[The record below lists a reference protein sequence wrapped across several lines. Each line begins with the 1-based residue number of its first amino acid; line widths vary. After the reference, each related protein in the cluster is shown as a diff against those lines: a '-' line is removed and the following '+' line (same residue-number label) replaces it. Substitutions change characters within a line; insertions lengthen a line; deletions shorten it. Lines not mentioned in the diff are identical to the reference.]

1 VVTLTSS
8 NRSRGVKNS
17 LAKWLITLGGIS
29 VLFTLVLIFLY
40 LLYVVKPIFESAKI
54 EADVNI
60 SLHLNPNEKVLS
72 TGVDEL
78 QEVAY
83 QITDVGNI
91 DFYHL
96 KASDE
101 KASNQFNVGDKALS
115 LPLLISDDFNEN
127 SVAIVV
133 SSFSANKLLH
143 TVTGKTLLVQ
153 PSFFAKYANDTREII
168 PQVNYPLGN
177 DSLIIDEYESTLSQ
191 LAFSMDDE
199 KIVFVGF
206 TQDKRLIKTS
216 FVAEDDFSSTD
227 GDDVEY
233 ETIFQEIELPNATV
247 DEIAVTPDLSLAFI
261 RSGSTVYVY
270 SLDDDEEVNL
280 KATIT
285 PTFSNSDTYLTSMA
299 LLSGS
304 SAVLLG
310 DSSGQVSQWFEVS
323 TDEGRQFK
331 QIRIFETSDYNAN
344 NDSVEKSTSKT
355 PNAITAIYTEQFRKS
370 FYTMTETGVV
380 NVFYTTSAAHLWQG
394 QLASSEPAA
403 FAISPRANGLI
414 VIENDNANQ
423 NKLQTFSVHNEHP
436 EVTWQALW
444 QEVWYEGY
452 PEPDYV
458 WQSTS
463 GSDDFEGKF
472 SLVPI
477 SFGTIKA
484 ALYAMLFAVPIALT
498 AAIYTAYFMTPGM
511 RKKVKPTIEMMEAL
525 PTVILGFLA
534 GLWLAPIM
542 EEYLPAIFL
551 LFIFLPLA
559 TLLTAF
565 AWHNLPNNWKDKIPE
580 TLAPMLLIPVMISAT
595 YLAFSL
601 SGLLELALFNGDM
614 RQYLTNDLGINFDQR
629 NALVVGIAMGFAVIP
644 TIFSMAED
652 AIFSVPGHLTSGSL
666 ALGATQWQTLIKV
679 ILLTASPGIFS
690 AVMMGLGRAVGETM
704 IVLMA
709 TGNTPI
715 LDWSIFQGMRTLAA
729 NIAVEMPES
738 EVGSSHYRILFLA
751 AFVLF
756 IFTFIFNTA
765 AEFVRQRLRE
775 KYSSM

>member
-1 VVTLTSS
+1 VAIVSKS
-8 NRSRGVKNS
+8 ARSRGFKNS

-40 LLYVVKPIFESAKI
+40 LLYVIKPIFESANI
-54 EADVNI
+54 EPITQIV
-60 SLHLNPNEKVLS
+60 LNTDEQFTSTPKTLS

-78 QEVAY
+78 KELAY
-83 QITDVGNI
+83 QITDAGII
-91 DFYHL
+91 DFYRL
-96 KASDE
+96 KSSGKDNKNKYSE
-101 KASNQFNVGDKALS
+101 GDKAFSEKLFNDGDGKLS
-115 LPLLISDDFNEN
+115 Q
-127 SVAIVV
+127 VV
-133 SSFSANKLLH
+133 EFGVDKKLLLSEGGQVH
-143 TVTGKTLLVQ
+143 LLSA
-153 PSFFAKYANDTREII
+153 SFKAEYTDNSREII
-168 PQVNYPLGN
+168 ANVQYPLGN
-177 DSLIIDEYESTLSQ
+177 DNLIVDESEQ
-191 LAFSMDDE
+191 GFKELAFAMDDE
-199 KIVFVGF
+199 KVIFVGF
-206 TQDKRLIKTS
+206 TDDNRLIKTT
-216 FVAEDDFSSTD
+216 FIAEDDFSYDSAYEAVYQQIDFSSNTVDDISISPDLNMAFVRSGSEVRIYSLTD
-227 GDDVEY
+227 EDDVELHS
-233 ETIFQEIELPNATV
+233 I
-247 DEIAVTPDLSLAFI
+247 
-261 RSGSTVYVY
+261 
-270 SLDDDEEVNL
+270 
-280 KATIT
+280 IT
-285 PTFSNSDTYLTSMA
+285 PSFSKTGTELTSMA
-299 LLSGS
+299 LLSGGS
-304 SAVLLG
+304 SVLLG
-310 DSSGQVSQWFEVS
+310 DNRGQVSQWFEVT
-323 TDEGRQFK
+323 TDVGRQFK
-331 QIRIFETSDYNAN
+331 QARTFAVTQDNATEEH
-344 NDSVEKSTSKT
+344 SIS
-355 PNAITAIYTEQFRKS
+355 AIYTEQFRKS
-370 FYTMTETGVV
+370 FYTLSKNGQF
-380 NVFYTTSAAHLWQG
+380 NVFYTTSSAHLWQG
-394 QLASSEPAA
+394 NLTSEQPNA
-403 FAISPRANGLI
+403 FAIAPRADGLVI
-414 VIENDNANQ
+414 VSNESTASKKI
-423 NKLQTFSVHNEHP
+423 KLILQVFSVHNEHP

-452 PEPDYV
+452 PESDYI

-463 GSDDFEGKF
+463 GSDDFEAKF

-484 ALYAMLFAVPIALT
+484 AFYAMLFAVPIALT
-498 AAIYTAYFMTPGM
+498 AAIYTAYFMTPGL

-534 GLWLAPIM
+534 GLWLAPLM

-551 LFIFLPLA
+551 LFIFLPLS

-565 AWHNLPNNWKDKIPE
+565 VWHNLPRDIKLKLPE
-580 TLAPMLLIPVMISAT
+580 TLAPLILIPVMLIAA
-595 YLAFSL
+595 YAAFLL
-601 SGLLELALFNGDM
+601 SPWIELTFFAGDV
-614 RQYLTNDLGINFDQR
+614 RQYITNDLGINFDQR

-666 ALGATQWQTLIKV
+666 ALGATQWQTLVKV
-679 ILLTASPGIFS
+679 VLLTASPGIFS

-756 IFTFIFNTA
+756 VFTFIFNTI